1 MSFYKKKKMRVSNQN
16 YVAIP
21 ARTILLN
28 NITIELSFRTT
39 LKHNSTQAL
48 DLTRRKVY
56 FVYNF

>member
-1 MSFYKKKKMRVSNQN
+1 MRVSNQN